1 MNNPKQLTFP
11 WNKPFKSSLKSFYV
25 DPRND
30 QLLKNIKD
38 LSFNDNLYIYGVK
51 NSGKTYLLQ
60 SLCNEYSKN
69 KKSALFLPLKEVVKY
84 GLDIIESIEDMDLVC
99 IDGIE
104 IIQN

>member
-51 NSGKTYLLQ
+51 ILVKPIYFNLYAMNIVKIKNLRYS
-60 SLCNEYSKN
+60 SL
-69 KKSALFLPLKEVVKY
+69 
-84 GLDIIESIEDMDLVC
+84 
-99 IDGIE
+99 
-104 IIQN
+104 